1 MLLKNGKY
9 FSGKDPLQNA
19 DIRIENGKFTKIEKS
34 LEPEKDE
41 EVIDCSDYF
50 IYPGLIEAHCHLGM
64 EDSSIG
70 FEGNDVNE
78 ITNDPITPNM
88 QGIDGINPLDE
99 SVENALKAGITTVA
113 SGPGSANIVGGTF
126 LAWKTHGK
134 CIDDMLIQNPIAMK
148 AAFGENP
155 KRVYREKA
163 VNTRMGVAAKLR
175 ELLEKSIQYKKEK
188 MYAAKENK
196 PFFSYDTKLEA
207 MQPVIDKKI
216 PLKCHAHQ
224 HNDILT
230 AIRIAKEYDI
240 DITLDHAT
248 DGELILDEIKDS
260 GYPVIVGPSF
270 THKTKHE
277 LKNKSFSTP
286 KAMWEKG
293 ILFSITTDSP
303 VVPQEYLPV
312 CAALAVKEGLP
323 ELEAIKAVT
332 INPAKILKLDDRI
345 GSIEVGKDAD
355 FFISDRSIFDPLH
368 VVESVYI
375 NGKKVA

>member
-1 MLLKNGKY
+1 M
-9 FSGKDPLQNA
+9 
-19 DIRIENGKFTKIEKS
+19 
-34 LEPEKDE
+34 
-41 EVIDCSDYF
+41 
-50 IYPGLIEAHCHLGM
+50 IEAHCHLGM
-64 EDSSIG
+64 EDSAIG
-70 FEGNDVNE
+70 FEGDDVNE

-99 SVENALKAGITTVA
+99 SVDNALKAGITTVA

-126 LAWKTHGK
+126 LAWKTYGK
-134 CIDDMLIQNPIAMK
+134 CIDDMLIKNPIAMK

-163 VNTRMGVAAKLR
+163 INTRMGVAAKLR
-175 ELLEKSIQYKKEK
+175 ELLEKTIQYKKEK
-188 MYAAKENK
+188 MYAQQENK
-196 PFFSYDTKLEA
+196 PFFSYDAKLEA
-207 MQPVIDKKI
+207 MLPVIEKKI

-240 DITLDHAT
+240 DVTLDHAT
-248 DGELILDEIKDS
+248 DGELILDEIKVS
-260 GYPVIVGPSF
+260 GFPVIVGPSF

-323 ELEAIKAVT
+323 ELEAIKAIT
-332 INPAKILKLDDRI
+332 INPAKILKLDDKI
-345 GSIEVGKDAD
+345 GSIEEGKDAD
-355 FFISDRSIFDPLH
+355 FLITDRSIFDPMH
-368 VVESVYI
+368 QIQSVYI
-375 NGKKVA
+375 NGQKVV